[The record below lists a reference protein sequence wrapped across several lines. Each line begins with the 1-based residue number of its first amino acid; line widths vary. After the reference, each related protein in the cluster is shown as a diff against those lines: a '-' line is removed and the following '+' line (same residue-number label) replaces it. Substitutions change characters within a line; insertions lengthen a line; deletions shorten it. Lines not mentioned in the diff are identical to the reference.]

1 MMNPVLLPDY
11 DKKLE
16 NSNFGNFNATIKS
29 RSGSLEY
36 ASVKIECCNHEFH
49 EKLIE
54 AIQPI
59 LDELKIE
66 MDAIVMQDDEDNV
79 E

>member
-1 MMNPVLLPDY
+1 MMNPGLLPDY

-36 ASVKIECCNHEFH
+36 ASVKIECCNYKFH
-49 EKLIE
+49 VKLIE

-66 MDAIVMQDDEDNV
+66 MDAIVMQDDEDTV